1 MENKPKLSEC
11 EEMIMSILWNDDEDL
26 DLQSATDQIKTKYG
40 KEWKLQTVDTFIKRL
55 QKKGYIN
62 IYRVGRYSHYQPVVK
77 LHDYRKQKFREMSEL
92 LLFDS
97 TADMVNF
104 IKNM

>member
-1 MENKPKLSEC
+1 
-11 EEMIMSILWNDDEDL
+11 MIMSILWDDDEDL
-26 DLQSATDQIKTKYG
+26 DLQQVTDQIRTKFDR
-40 KEWKLQTVDTFIKRL
+40 EWKLQTVATFMTRL

-62 IYRVGRYSHYQPVVK
+62 IYKVGRYSHYQPVIK
-77 LHDYRKQKFREMSEL
+77 LYDYRKQKLEEIKTL

-97 TADMVNF
+97 RVSMANF